1 MWGGWLK
8 QSRGEVTIKRALREL
23 RSQGA
28 GRVNIHVDGDVVQE
42 NRGRHE
48 VEEGQK
54 QEVMAFHT

>member
-1 MWGGWLK
+1 MWGGRLK
-8 QSRGEVTIKRALREL
+8 QSGGEVTRKRALREL

-28 GRVNIHVDGDVVQE
+28 GRVTIYVDDDVVQE
-42 NRGRHE
+42 NRGKHE